1 MNNCLK
7 FLIAL
12 RKHYKINLINA
23 ECIHKMYVKMIITI
37 ATIYNIYFN

>member
-1 MNNCLK
+1 MN

-23 ECIHKMYVKMIITI
+23 ECIHKYVKMIITI